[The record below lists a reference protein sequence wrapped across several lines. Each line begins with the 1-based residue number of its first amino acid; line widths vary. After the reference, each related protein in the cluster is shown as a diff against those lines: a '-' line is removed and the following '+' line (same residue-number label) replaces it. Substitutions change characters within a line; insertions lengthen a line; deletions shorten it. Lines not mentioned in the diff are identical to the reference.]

1 MKNLAKIKSRLGAAL
16 IKLGAKLYFDSEKKR
31 DLFKNDINRQ
41 TTIGSY
47 ADSGDHLRGSI
58 EPMNDYDTQS
68 VILSLKY
75 GTFTNDSNIKFSKK
89 EMYYKDVWSNQI
101 P

>member
-1 MKNLAKIKSRLGAAL
+1 MAL
-16 IKLGAKLYFDSEKKR
+16 IKLGAKLYFDSENKR
-31 DLFKNDINRQ
+31 DLFKHDINKQ

-75 GTFTNDSNIKFSKK
+75 GTFNNDGDVKFSKK
-89 EMYYKDVWSNQI
+89 ETYYKDVWSNQI